1 MKKYLFLILIIPFLG
16 IAQKKKNK
24 PIIEAVYFSIEPNFR
39 VMKAFGNNF
48 MNKSLKPFVGF
59 GIAGNLEMY
68 KGFGLGLEYNRMS
81 ANIKEDDSVF
91 GNLGAPQMNNFDVYA
106 FYKHKLNDDFLLE
119 GLGGLSIYRI
129 TSKYINDSGKFSEG
143 NNGFHLGGKAIYT
156 LDMEGV
162 QQVVLG
168 VKLNY
173 YTSSIRNQNSEIQN
187 YFNKATLANIS
198 LAYRINF

>member
-1 MKKYLFLILIIPFLG
+1 MVPFFG
-16 IAQKKKNK
+16 WAQKKKSK

-59 GIAGNLEMY
+59 GIAGNLEIY

-81 ANIKEDDSVF
+81 ANVKDDDSLF
-91 GNLGAPQMNNFDVYA
+91 GNLGAPQMNNFDFYL
-106 FYKHKLNDDFLLE
+106 FYKYLLNDDFSLE
-119 GLGGLSIYRI
+119 GLGGLSTYRI
-129 TSKYINDSGKFSEG
+129 TSKYIDNSGKFSEG
-143 NNGFHLGGKAIYT
+143 NNGFHIGGKAVYT
-156 LDMEGV
+156 LDMEGI
-162 QQVVLG
+162 QQVVFG

-173 YTSSIRNQNSEIQN
+173 YTSSIRNQNSDIQD